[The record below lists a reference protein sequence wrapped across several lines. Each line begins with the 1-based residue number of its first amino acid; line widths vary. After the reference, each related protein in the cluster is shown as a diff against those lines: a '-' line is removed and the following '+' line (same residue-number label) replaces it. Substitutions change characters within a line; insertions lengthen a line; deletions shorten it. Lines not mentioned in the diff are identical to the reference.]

1 MTQIATDM
9 LEKGNAGI
17 AAYPKAQQ
25 LVRANIFLVN
35 RYQYDI
41 FGQVLVLK

>member
-1 MTQIATDM
+1 MATDM

-17 AAYPKAQQ
+17 AAYPKAQ
-25 LVRANIFLVN
+25 LIVRANIFLVYLY
-35 RYQYDI
+35 RYDI